1 MAGTPMAN
9 MKIISI
15 IDDAEQRVVADA
27 RADIELAVSLIEE
40 EIACTRVEID
50 KLRERVKVL
59 EQGEGSP

>member
-1 MAGTPMAN
+1 MAN

-15 IDDAEQRVVADA
+15 IDDAERRVEADA

-40 EIACTRVEID
+40 EIACTRIEID

-59 EQGEGSP
+59 ERGVDP

>member
-15 IDDAEQRVVADA
+15 IDDAERRVEADA
-27 RADIELAVSLIEE
+27 RVDIELAVSLIEE

-50 KLRERVKVL
+50 KLRDRVKAL
-59 EQGEGSP
+59 EKEGVDP

>member
-1 MAGTPMAN
+1 MAN

-15 IDDAEQRVVADA
+15 IDDAEQRVAADA

-50 KLRERVKVL
+50 KLRDRVKAL
-59 EQGEGSP
+59 EGSNPSSD

>member
-1 MAGTPMAN
+1 MAN

-15 IDDAEQRVVADA
+15 IDDAERRVEADA

-59 EQGEGSP
+59 ERGVDP

>member
-1 MAGTPMAN
+1 MAN

-15 IDDAEQRVVADA
+15 IDDAERRVEADA

-50 KLRERVKVL
+50 KLRDRVKAL
-59 EQGEGSP
+59 EKEGVDP